1 MDKVKLTCLRA
12 NLRAGKDVY
21 SEFIGNFVVDKRTEC
36 EMFIACDSM
45 YAVYLNDKLL
55 AFGQCADYPHKRFCD
70 RVKFDVTQSFNDFRV
85 ESWYIGEN
93 SLTYLKGE
101 PFVAFKILQNGKVL
115 AESGAN
121 TLSRIMTNYKNGYQ
135 KNITTQLGFSFYYD
149 NAKENILP
157 YTESLSFGVNEFEV
171 RPISGLKLAD
181 RPKIEVLRQDGGYLI
196 DLGKETVGFL
206 DVDFISSSEQELL
219 IAYGEHVENGN
230 VSRIIGNRDF
240 SVEFKAKA
248 GRNVY
253 LNPFRR
259 LAGRY
264 LQVFCESPLDVSYI
278 GVRPVERNL
287 VEKERKFAD
296 PLVRKIYDTSVY
308 TLKCCM
314 HEHYE
319 DCPWREQ
326 ALYNLDSRNQML
338 CGYFAFEGFDFQR
351 HNLVLMAHAKPVG
364 AGFMPLCFP
373 AKFDRYIPF
382 FSLAYVMQVC
392 EYIKYTNDKSV
403 LSEVGER
410 VTSIMRTFRDRI
422 DESGL
427 ISDVALPGWN
437 FYEWTEASSG
447 SDDKATDK
455 SKVYDLIL
463 NCCYV
468 YVCGLYDE
476 TFGTKT
482 DVDDIRRSIKEKFFD
497 EKAGL
502 FKFSTYN
509 GSFTQLGNAMA
520 ILAGVGDRS
529 VADKMLSEDLVKVSF
544 STSAFLYDALL
555 TFGDDYK
562 DYILNDIKQK
572 YSKMLDCGATTFWET
587 EKGYKDFNGAGSLC
601 HGWSAIPVYY
611 LSVLC
616 DDLK

>member
-1 MDKVKLTCLRA
+1 MNKIKLTCLRA
-12 NLRAGKDVY
+12 NSCAGKDKY
-21 SEFIGNFVVDKRTEC
+21 TEFIGNFVADKKIEC

-45 YAVYLNDKLL
+45 YAVYLNDKLI

-70 RVKFDVTQSFNDFRV
+70 RVSFNVTEAFNSFRV
-85 ESWYIGEN
+85 ESWYLGEN
-93 SLTYLKGE
+93 SLTYLNGE
-101 PFVAFKILQNGKVL
+101 PFVAFKIIQEGNVL
-115 AESGAN
+115 AESSAK
-121 TLSRIMTNYKNGYQ
+121 TLSRIMTNYKNGYL
-135 KNITTQLGFSFYYD
+135 KKITMQLGYSFYYD
-149 NAKENILP
+149 NSKENILP
-157 YTESLSFGVNEFEV
+157 YIESSFIGEAEFEI

-181 RPKIEVLRQDGGYLI
+181 RPKTDVLKQDGGYLI

-219 IAYGEHVENGN
+219 IAYGEHAENGN
-230 VSRIIGNRDF
+230 VSRIIANRDF
-240 SVEFKAKA
+240 SVEFKAKS

-264 LQVFCESPLDVSYI
+264 LQVFCKNPIDIAYLGI
-278 GVRPVERNL
+278 RPVERDL
-287 VEKERKFAD
+287 IEIKREFDD
-296 PLVRKIYDTSVY
+296 PLVQKIYDTSVY

-364 AGFMPLCFP
+364 DGFMPLCFP
-373 AKFDRYIPF
+373 SEFDRYIPF
-382 FSLAYVMQVC
+382 FSLAYVLQVC
-392 EYIKYTNDKSV
+392 EYIKYTNDKSI
-403 LSEVGER
+403 LAEVGER
-410 VTSIMRTFRDRI
+410 VTSIMQAFGKRI

-427 ISDVALPGWN
+427 IPDVALPGWN
-437 FYEWTEASSG
+437 FYEWTDASSG

-468 YVCGLYDE
+468 YVCGIYDL

-482 DVDDIRRSIKEKFFD
+482 EADDIRRVIKEKFYD
-497 EKAGL
+497 EKIGL

-509 GSFTQLGNAMA
+509 SSFTQLGNAMA
-520 ILAGVGDRS
+520 ILAGVGDKS

-555 TFGDDYK
+555 TFGNDYK
-562 DYILNDIKQK
+562 DYIINDIKQK

-611 LSVLC
+611 FTLLR
-616 DDLK
+616 DKI